1 MAGVSKTAFA
11 AFAAAAAALAASLAA
26 VAEDA
31 RSLLERMERVLA
43 TRNYQGT
50 FVHEHDG
57 QTETMKIVHR
67 AANGDFAERVVSL
80 DGSRREVVQRD
91 GELRAYFPDQ
101 RVVLVEGGPKGGLL
115 LSGLAGLDSAS
126 SQLYRMSEEL
136 PTRISGREAR
146 VIAVEPQDDLRY
158 GYRVW
163 IDEASAMPLKTE
175 SHTVSGKVVEQL
187 VFTELTLPSH
197 IPDWALQPARATRQ
211 YRLLRHTDAT
221 GAAVNQ
227 GADTTWDA
235 AELPAGFRLIGNST
249 QILGDGQK
257 SVTHLVFSDGLASVS
272 VFVEPQSPVPGAKG
286 AAPAEPLMTNMGSS
300 TALSTEVD
308 GHRVTTIGEV
318 PPNCVRAIT
327 RSLRVG
333 FAAAAHPVP
342 GGRP

>member
-1 MAGVSKTAFA
+1 MRGISKTTVAL
-11 AFAAAAAALAASLAA
+11 AAALSASLAA

-31 RSLLERMERVLA
+31 RSLLERMEHVLA

-57 QTETMKIVHR
+57 QSETLRIAHR
-67 AANGDFAERVVSL
+67 AQNGTFAERVVSL
-80 DGSRREVVQRD
+80 DGSGREVVQSD

-115 LSGLAGLDSAS
+115 LSGLAGLDSAA
-126 SQLYRMSEEL
+126 SQLYRMSEEA
-136 PTRISGREAR
+136 PTRVSGRAAR

-158 GYRVW
+158 GYKVW
-163 IDEASAMPLKTE
+163 IDQATAMPLKTE
-175 SHTVSGKVVEQL
+175 SHTLEGKVVEQL
-187 VFTELTLPSH
+187 VFTDLKLPWH
-197 IPDWALQPARATRQ
+197 IADSALQPAPATRQ
-211 YRLLRHTDAT
+211 YRLLRQTDAT
-221 GAAVNQ
+221 GVAANQ
-227 GADTTWDA
+227 AAHATWDA
-235 AELPAGFRLIGNST
+235 SELPPGFRLIGNST

-272 VFVEPQSPVPGAKG
+272 VFVEPQAPEAGPKSGPP
-286 AAPAEPLMTNMGSS
+286 AAAQVTNMGSS

-318 PPNCVRAIT
+318 PPDCVRAIT
-327 RSLRVG
+327 RSLHVG
-333 FAAAAHPVP
+333 FASGGRP

>member
-1 MAGVSKTAFA
+1 MPGISKTAFA
-11 AFAAAAAALAASLAA
+11 AVAAVAAALGASLSA

-31 RSLLERMERVLA
+31 RGLLERMERVLA

-115 LSGLAGLDSAS
+115 LSGLAGLDSAA
-126 SQLYRMSEEL
+126 SQLYRMSEEM
-136 PTRISGREAR
+136 PTRISGRETR

-175 SHTVSGKVVEQL
+175 SHTVAGKVVEQL
-187 VFTELTLPSH
+187 VFTELTLPTH
-197 IPDWALQPARATRQ
+197 IADSALQPPAATRQ
-211 YRLLRHTDAT
+211 YRLLRHTDTT
-221 GAAVNQ
+221 GAGLNQ
-227 GADTTWDA
+227 PADTTWDA
-235 AELPAGFRLIGNST
+235 SELPAGFRLIGNST
-249 QILGDGQK
+249 QVLGDGQK

-272 VFVEPQSPVPGAKG
+272 VFVEPQSPLPEGKG
-286 AAPAEPLMTNMGSS
+286 ATPPAALMSNMGSS
-300 TALSTEVD
+300 TALSTEVN
-308 GHRVTTIGEV
+308 GHRVTTVGEV
-318 PPNCVRAIT
+318 PPNCARAIT

-333 FAAAAHPVP
+333 FAAGARP
-342 GGRP
+342 GARP

>member
-1 MAGVSKTAFA
+1 MAGVSKTLL
-11 AFAAAAAALAASLAA
+11 AAAAALLASLSAF
-26 VAEDA
+26 AEDA
-31 RSLLERMERVLA
+31 RSLLERMEHVLA

-57 QTETMKIVHR
+57 RTETMKIVHR
-67 AANGDFAERVVSL
+67 AENGDFAERVVSL
-80 DGSRREVVQRD
+80 DGSRREAVQRD

-101 RVVLVEGGPKGGLL
+101 QVVLVEGGPKGGLL

-126 SQLYRMSEEL
+126 EQLYRMSEES
-136 PTRISGREAR
+136 PTRISGRETR

-163 IDEASAMPLKTE
+163 IDASSAMPLKTE
-175 SHTVSGKVVEQL
+175 SHTVAGQVVEQL
-187 VFTELTLPSH
+187 VFTELSLPAH
-197 IPDWALQPARATRQ
+197 ISDSALQPAPVTRT

-221 GAAVNQ
+221 RAAPNQ

-235 AELPAGFRLIGNST
+235 SELPAGFRLIGNST
-249 QILGDGQK
+249 QFLGDGRK

-272 VFVEPQSPVPGAKG
+272 VFVEPPSPVPYSGR
-286 AAPAEPLMTNMGSS
+286 AAPSAPLLTNMGSS
-300 TALSTEVD
+300 TALSTEVN
-308 GHRVTTIGEV
+308 GHKVTTIGEV

-333 FAAAAHPVP
+333 FAPA
-342 GGRP
+342 GRVMSGKP

>member
-1 MAGVSKTAFA
+1 MVDISRTFL
-11 AFAAAAAALAASLAA
+11 AAAAALAASLAA

-31 RSLLERMERVLA
+31 RGLLERMEHVLV

-67 AANGDFAERVVSL
+67 AENGDFAERVVSL
-80 DGSRREVVQRD
+80 DGSRREAVQRD

-126 SQLYRMSEEL
+126 DQLYRMSEEA

-146 VIAVEPQDDLRY
+146 VIAVEPQDNLRY

-163 IDEASAMPLKTE
+163 IDAATAMPLRTE
-175 SHTVSGKVVEQL
+175 AHTVDGKVVEQL
-187 VFTELTLPSH
+187 VFTDLSLPAH
-197 IPDWALQPARATRQ
+197 IADSALQPAAVTRQ

-221 GAAVNQ
+221 GAALRQASV
-227 GADTTWDA
+227 TTWDA
-235 AELPAGFRLIGNST
+235 TELPAGFRLIGNST
-249 QILGDGQK
+249 QFLGDSQR

-272 VFVEPQSPVPGAKG
+272 VFVEPQSAEELARG
-286 AAPAEPLMTNMGSS
+286 AAPVAPHLTNMGSS
-300 TALSTEVD
+300 TALSTEVN
-308 GHRVTTIGEV
+308 GHKVTTIGEV
-318 PPNCVRAIT
+318 PPDCVRAIT
-327 RSLRVG
+327 RSMRVG
-333 FAAAAHPVP
+333 FAPGARA

>member
-1 MAGVSKTAFA
+1 M
-11 AFAAAAAALAASLAA
+11 LAASFAA
-26 VAEDA
+26 LAEDA
-31 RSLLERMERVLA
+31 RGLLERMERVLA

-67 AANGDFAERVVSL
+67 AENGDFAERVVSL
-80 DGSRREVVQRD
+80 DGSRREAVQRD

-101 RVVLVEGGPKGGLL
+101 SVVLVEGGPKGGLL
-115 LSGLAGLDSAS
+115 LSGLAGLDNAS
-126 SQLYRMSEEL
+126 EQIYRMSEEA
-136 PTRISGREAR
+136 PTRISGRETR

-163 IDEASAMPLKTE
+163 IDAASAMPLKTE
-175 SHTVSGKVVEQL
+175 SHTGAGRVVEQL
-187 VFTELTLPSH
+187 VFTELTLPAH
-197 IPDWALQPARATRQ
+197 IADSALQPAAATRQ
-211 YRLLRHTDAT
+211 YRLLRHTEASGT
-221 GAAVNQ
+221 AASP

-249 QILGDGQK
+249 QFLGDGRK

-272 VFVEPQSPVPGAKG
+272 VFVEPQSPLAAGRD
-286 AAPAEPLMTNMGSS
+286 AAPATALMTNMGSS
-300 TALSTEVD
+300 TALTTEVD
-308 GHRVTTIGEV
+308 GHKITTIGEV

-333 FAAAAHPVP
+333 FAPAARTMRN
-342 GGRP
+342 GRP

>member
-1 MAGVSKTAFA
+1 MAGVSKTALA
-11 AFAAAAAALAASLAA
+11 AFAAAAAALAASLSA

-31 RSLLERMERVLA
+31 RGLLERMERVLA

-126 SQLYRMSEEL
+126 SQLYRMSEEM
-136 PTRISGREAR
+136 PTRLSGRETR
-146 VIAVEPQDDLRY
+146 VITVEPQDDLRY

-175 SHTVSGKVVEQL
+175 SHTVAGKVVEQL
-187 VFTELTLPSH
+187 IFTELTLPSH
-197 IPDWALQPARATRQ
+197 IADSALQPSAATRQ

-221 GAAVNQ
+221 GVAINQ
-227 GADTTWDA
+227 GSVTTWDA
-235 AELPAGFRLIGNST
+235 AELPAGFRLIGHST

-272 VFVEPQSPVPGAKG
+272 VFVEPQSPLPEGKDAIPP
-286 AAPAEPLMTNMGSS
+286 AALMSNMGSS
-300 TALSTEVD
+300 TAMSTEVN

-333 FAAAAHPVP
+333 FASGARPA
-342 GGRP
+342 GRP

>member
-1 MAGVSKTAFA
+1 MAGISKTLLA
-11 AFAAAAAALAASLAA
+11 AVAALVASLSA

-31 RSLLERMERVLA
+31 RGLLERMEHVLA

-67 AANGDFAERVVSL
+67 AENGDFAERVVSL
-80 DGSRREVVQRD
+80 DGSRREAIERD

-115 LSGLAGLDSAS
+115 LSGLTGLDSAS
-126 SQLYRMSEEL
+126 EQIYRMSEEA
-136 PTRISGREAR
+136 PTRVSGRETR
-146 VIAVEPQDDLRY
+146 VIAVEPQDNLRY

-163 IDEASAMPLKTE
+163 IDAATAMPLKTE

-187 VFTELTLPSH
+187 VFTDLSLPSH
-197 IPDWALQPARATRQ
+197 IADSALQPAPATHQ
-211 YRLLRHTDAT
+211 YRLLRHTEASGST
-221 GAAVNQ
+221 PNQ
-227 GADTTWDA
+227 GGDTTWDA

-249 QILGDGQK
+249 QILGDSK
-257 SVTHLVFSDGLASVS
+257 TSVTHLVFSDGLASVS
-272 VFVEPQSPVPGAKG
+272 VFVEPRSPSPAAQG
-286 AAPAEPLMTNMGSS
+286 AAPAAPRMTNMGSS
-300 TALSTEVD
+300 TALSTELN
-308 GHRVTTIGEV
+308 GHKVTTIGEV
-318 PPNCVRAIT
+318 PPDCVRAIT

-333 FAAAAHPVP
+333 FAPGPHAMP

>member
-1 MAGVSKTAFA
+1 MAGISQRLLTAVA
-11 AFAAAAAALAASLAA
+11 VAAAALAASLAA

-31 RSLLERMERVLA
+31 RGLLERMEHVLA

-67 AANGDFAERVVSL
+67 AENGDFAERVASL
-80 DGSRREVVQRD
+80 DGSRREAVQRD

-115 LSGLAGLDSAS
+115 LSGLTGLDSAS
-126 SQLYRMSEEL
+126 EQIYRMSEET
-136 PTRISGREAR
+136 PTRVSGREAR
-146 VIAVEPQDDLRY
+146 VIAVEPQDNLRY

-163 IDEASAMPLKTE
+163 IDSATAMPLKTE

-187 VFTELTLPSH
+187 VFTELSLPSH
-197 IPDWALQPARATRQ
+197 IADAALQPAPATRQ

-221 GAAVNQ
+221 GSAPNQ
-227 GADTTWDA
+227 GGDTTWDA
-235 AELPAGFRLIGNST
+235 SELPAGFRLIGNST
-249 QILGDGQK
+249 QILGDNRN

-272 VFVEPQSPVPGAKG
+272 VFVEPRSPEPAAPG
-286 AAPAEPLMTNMGSS
+286 AAPAAPRVTNMGSS
-300 TALSTEVD
+300 TALSTEVN
-308 GHRVTTIGEV
+308 GHKVTTIGEV
-318 PPNCVRAIT
+318 PPDCVRAIT

-333 FAAAAHPVP
+333 FAP
-342 GGRP
+342 GPRAMPGRP

>member
-1 MAGVSKTAFA
+1 MAGVSKTLF
-11 AFAAAAAALAASLAA
+11 AAAAALAASLAA

-31 RSLLERMERVLA
+31 RGLLERMEHVLA

-67 AANGDFAERVVSL
+67 AENGDFAERVVSL
-80 DGSRREVVQRD
+80 DGSRREAVQRD

-101 RVVLVEGGPKGGLL
+101 RMVLVEGGPKGGLL

-126 SQLYRMSEEL
+126 GQLYRMSEEA
-136 PTRISGREAR
+136 PTRISGRETR
-146 VIAVEPQDDLRY
+146 VIAVEPQDNLRY

-163 IDEASAMPLKTE
+163 IDESSAMPLKTE
-175 SHTVSGKVVEQL
+175 SHTVAGKVVEQL
-187 VFTELTLPSH
+187 VFTELSLPSH
-197 IPDWALQPARATRQ
+197 IADSALQPAAATRQ

-221 GAAVNQ
+221 GTALNQ
-227 GADTTWDA
+227 AADTTWDA

-249 QILGDGQK
+249 QILSDSQK

-272 VFVEPQSPVPGAKG
+272 VFVEPQSALPVVKG
-286 AAPAEPLMTNMGSS
+286 AAPAAALMTNMGSS
-300 TALSTEVD
+300 TTLSTEVN
-308 GHRVTTIGEV
+308 GHKVTTIGEV
-318 PPNCVRAIT
+318 PPDCVRAIT

-333 FAAAAHPVP
+333 FAPAARPMS

>member
-1 MAGVSKTAFA
+1 MAGVSKTTCA
-11 AFAAAAAALAASLAA
+11 AVAGVAVALAASFAA
-26 VAEDA
+26 FGEDA
-31 RSLLERMERVLA
+31 RGLLERMERVLA

-101 RVVLVEGGPKGGLL
+101 RVVLVESGPKEGLL

-126 SQLYRMSEEL
+126 SQLYRMSEER
-136 PTRISGREAR
+136 PTRISGRGAR

-175 SHTVSGKVVEQL
+175 SHTVDGRVVEQL

-197 IPDWALQPARATRQ
+197 IADAALQPAAATRQ
-211 YRLLRHTDAT
+211 YRLLRHSDVTVASV
-221 GAAVNQ
+221 GQ
-227 GADTTWDA
+227 GTDTTWDA
-235 AELPAGFRLIGNST
+235 AELPAGFRLIGHST
-249 QILGDGQK
+249 QFLGDGQK

-272 VFVEPQSPVPGAKG
+272 VFVEPRSAEQLARG
-286 AAPAEPLMTNMGSS
+286 AAPGLPLMTNMGSS
-300 TALSTEVD
+300 TALSTEVN

-318 PPNCVRAIT
+318 PPECARAIT

-333 FAAAAHPVP
+333 FASGARPMP
-342 GGRP
+342 GNRP

>member
-1 MAGVSKTAFA
+1 MAGISKTLL
-11 AFAAAAAALAASLAA
+11 AAAAALAASLAA

-31 RSLLERMERVLA
+31 RGLLERMEHALA

-67 AANGDFAERVVSL
+67 AENGDFAERVVSL
-80 DGSRREVVQRD
+80 DGSRREAVQRD

-115 LSGLAGLDSAS
+115 LSGLTGLDSAS
-126 SQLYRMSEEL
+126 EQIYRMSEET
-136 PTRISGREAR
+136 PTRVSGRETR
-146 VIAVEPQDDLRY
+146 VIAVEPQDNLRY

-163 IDEASAMPLKTE
+163 IDEATAMPLKTE
-175 SHTVSGKVVEQL
+175 SHTVAGKVVEQL
-187 VFTELTLPSH
+187 VFTELSLPSQ
-197 IPDWALQPARATRQ
+197 IADSALQPAPATRQ

-221 GAAVNQ
+221 GAALNP
-227 GADTTWDA
+227 GGGGDTTWDA
-235 AELPAGFRLIGNST
+235 SELPAGFRLIGHST
-249 QILGDGQK
+249 QILADSQK

-272 VFVEPQSPVPGAKG
+272 VFVEPRSPVPAAQG
-286 AAPAEPLMTNMGSS
+286 AAPAAPRMTNMGSS
-300 TALSTEVD
+300 TALSTELN
-308 GHRVTTIGEV
+308 GHKVTTIGEV
-318 PPNCVRAIT
+318 PPDCVRAIT

-333 FAAAAHPVP
+333 FAPGPRAMP

>member
-1 MAGVSKTAFA
+1 MAGVSKTVF
-11 AFAAAAAALAASLAA
+11 AAAAALAASLAA

-31 RSLLERMERVLA
+31 RGLLERMEHMLV

-57 QTETMKIVHR
+57 QSETMKIVHR
-67 AANGDFAERVVSL
+67 AENGDFAERVVSL
-80 DGSRREVVQRD
+80 DGSRREAVQRD

-126 SQLYRMSEEL
+126 GQIYHMSEEA

-146 VIAVEPQDDLRY
+146 VIAVEPQDNLRY

-163 IDEASAMPLKTE
+163 IDASTAMPLKTE
-175 SHTVSGKVVEQL
+175 SHTVAGKVVEQL
-187 VFTELTLPSH
+187 VFTELSLPSH
-197 IPDWALQPARATRQ
+197 ISDSALQPAAATRQ

-221 GAAVNQ
+221 GVAIKPAT
-227 GADTTWDA
+227 DTTWDA

-249 QILGDGQK
+249 QILGDSQK

-272 VFVEPQSPVPGAKG
+272 VFVEPQSPEALAKD
-286 AAPAEPLMTNMGSS
+286 AAPAAALMTNMGSS
-300 TALSTEVD
+300 TALSTEVN
-308 GHRVTTIGEV
+308 GHKVTTIGEV
-318 PPNCVRAIT
+318 PPDCVRAIT
-327 RSLRVG
+327 RSMRVG
-333 FAAAAHPVP
+333 FAPAARP